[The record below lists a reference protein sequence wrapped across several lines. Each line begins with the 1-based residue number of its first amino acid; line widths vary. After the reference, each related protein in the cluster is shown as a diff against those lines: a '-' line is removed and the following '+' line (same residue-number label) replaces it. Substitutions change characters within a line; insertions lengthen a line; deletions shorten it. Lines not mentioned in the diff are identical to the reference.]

1 MNNNMS
7 AKQKEGIAT
16 YSRQSIKS
24 SNNKLD
30 YKDEIISK
38 INENKAILEELSK
51 IDKVF
56 NRKILDNINL
66 KYEEFN
72 DKIYFIKDL
81 DSICKVD
88 AIPKISEE
96 ILSKEPKIK
105 IDLPKKVK
113 EKKEYS
119 LKLRDKLRGNNESIK
134 KYFQEFEEQQYKLE
148 YLNYENVNKFIIR
161 KVFIYYMIHLAEI
174 IKHDDREDLKALTY
188 NIFENVDKMKNDD
201 NWILADNE
209 IKKYLNKYKVDVN
222 IKKSK
227 SIDELKNEKNNILK
241 CINEINNDIRFIV
254 RLQNDSNIKYILE
267 NDDGLIKMV
276 NKIDE
281 ILFEFIEFY
290 DGKDEINDYFNK
302 LEEIKII
309 FNLLGFKYENIKSCE
324 CYVNSEADKL
334 DLELCETLEVVK
346 FTDIEDIEKD
356 FLIKKVYRDAI
367 FIYENNEKK
376 VIRKAL
382 VSVYRYSI

>member
-38 INENKAILEELSK
+38 INENKAILDELSN

-72 DKIYFIKDL
+72 EKIYFIKDL

-119 LKLRDKLRGNNESIK
+119 LKLRDKLRRNNESIK

-148 YLNYENVNKFIIR
+148 YSNYENVNKFIIR

-209 IKKYLNKYKVDVN
+209 IKKYLNKYKVDAN
-222 IKKSK
+222 IKQSK

-267 NDDGLIKMV
+267 NDDDLIKMV

-290 DGKDEINDYFNK
+290 DGKDEMNDYFNK

-309 FNLLGFKYENIKSCE
+309 FNLLGFKYANIKSCE
-324 CYVNSEADKL
+324 YYVNSEVDKL

-356 FLIKKVYRDAI
+356 FSIKKVYRDAI

>member
-38 INENKAILEELSK
+38 INRNKAILDELSN

-72 DKIYFIKDL
+72 EKIYFIKDL

-119 LKLRDKLRGNNESIK
+119 LKLRDKLRRNNESIK

-148 YLNYENVNKFIIR
+148 YSNYENVNKFIIR

>member
-38 INENKAILEELSK
+38 INRNKAILDELSN

-72 DKIYFIKDL
+72 EKIYFIKDL

-119 LKLRDKLRGNNESIK
+119 LKLRDKLRRNNESIK

-148 YLNYENVNKFIIR
+148 YSNYENVNKFIIR

-222 IKKSK
+222 IKQSK

-267 NDDGLIKMV
+267 NDDDLIKMV

-290 DGKDEINDYFNK
+290 DGKDEMNDYFNK

-309 FNLLGFKYENIKSCE
+309 FNLLGFKYANIKSCE
-324 CYVNSEADKL
+324 YYVNSEVDKL

-356 FLIKKVYRDAI
+356 FSIKKVYRDAI